1 MITATLNLAPIGILS
16 DEALL
21 RLSSANKVLHLERNP
36 KGELVIMSPIGFG
49 TGKRNNRISYLLE
62 HWNQQTKAGE
72 TADSSTGF
80 RLNNSAVRSPDAS
93 WISHERIAT
102 LTPEQLD
109 GFAPI
114 CPDFVIEL
122 MSKTDRLTEAQE
134 KMQEWVEN
142 GCRLAWLINPY
153 EERVY
158 VYRADG
164 TLRFIENF
172 DSMLSGEDVLPGF
185 TLELSV
191 LR

>member
-36 KGELVIMSPIGFG
+36 KGELVIMSPTGFG
-49 TGKRNNRISYLLE
+49 SSRRNSKITARLE
-62 HWNQQTKAGE
+62 AWNMQANGGE
-72 TADSSTGF
+72 VSESSGGF
-80 RLNNSAVRSPDAS
+80 RLANNAVRSPDAA
-93 WISHERIAT
+93 WISHERIST

-122 MSKTDRLTEAQE
+122 MSKTDRLSEAQE
-134 KMQEWVEN
+134 KMQEWMEN

>member
-21 RLSSANKVLHLERNP
+21 RLSSANKVLHLERNA
-36 KGELVIMSPIGFG
+36 KGELVIMSPTGFG
-49 TGKRNNRISYLLE
+49 SSRRNSKITARLE
-62 HWNQQTKAGE
+62 AWNMQANAGE
-72 TADSSTGF
+72 VSDSSGGF
-80 RLNNSAVRSPDAS
+80 RLANNAVRSPDAA

-134 KMQEWVEN
+134 KMQEWMEN

-164 TLRFIENF
+164 TLRFMESF
-172 DSMLSGEDVLPGF
+172 DSTLSGEDVLPGF

>member
-36 KGELVIMSPIGFG
+36 KGELVIMSPTGFG
-49 TGKRNNRISYLLE
+49 SSRRNSKITARLE
-62 HWNQQTKAGE
+62 AWNMQANGGE
-72 TADSSTGF
+72 VSESSGGF
-80 RLNNSAVRSPDAS
+80 RLANNAVRSPDAA
-93 WISHERIAT
+93 WISHERIST

-122 MSKTDRLTEAQE
+122 MSKTDRLSEAQE
-134 KMQEWVEN
+134 KMQEWMEN

-164 TLRFIENF
+164 TLRFVENF
-172 DSMLSGEDVLPGF
+172 DSTLSGEDVLPGF